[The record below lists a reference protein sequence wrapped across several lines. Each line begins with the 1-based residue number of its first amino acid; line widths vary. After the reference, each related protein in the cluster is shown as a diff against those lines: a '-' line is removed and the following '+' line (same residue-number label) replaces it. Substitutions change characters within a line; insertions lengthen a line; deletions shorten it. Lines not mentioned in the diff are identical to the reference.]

1 MANGSNKPYFLLVFE
16 KGDTMPTIISA
27 EIISEIYQDADEKTM
42 DIVTV
47 TGDDLKFDNVESF
60 KIVPAEEIN
69 LTCNNRYEENNQDI
83 CQ

>member
-1 MANGSNKPYFLLVFE
+1 MVNKPYFLLVFE

-27 EIISEIYQDADEKTM
+27 EIISEIYPDADEKTM

-47 TGDDLKFDNVESF
+47 TGNDINFQNVESF

-69 LTCNNRYEENNQDI
+69 FNM
-83 CQ
+83 

>member
-27 EIISEIYQDADEKTM
+27 ETISEIYPDADEKTM
-42 DIVTV
+42 DIITV
-47 TGDDLKFDNVESF
+47 TGNDINFQNVESF

-69 LTCNNRYEENNQDI
+69 FNM
-83 CQ
+83 

>member
-1 MANGSNKPYFLLVFE
+1 MANGNNKPYFLLVFE
-16 KGDTMPTIISA
+16 KGNTIPTIISA
-27 EIISEIYQDADEKTM
+27 EIISEIYPDADEKTM

-69 LTCNNRYEENNQDI
+69 FNM
-83 CQ
+83 

>member
-1 MANGSNKPYFLLVFE
+1 MANGSNTPYFLLVFE

-27 EIISEIYQDADEKTM
+27 ETISEIYPDADKKTM

-69 LTCNNRYEENNQDI
+69 FNM
-83 CQ
+83 